1 MDNNNAPA
9 YQVPDYTDENKEFFD
24 ARTGRVIAD
33 KDGVTSVKSLVTLAP
48 QSTFSLTTTEKVQM
62 LYVLDGTLY
71 REEAEITEGFF
82 EVVPA
87 GTSTSDLNTS
97 TQTCSIWL
105 GQFMAPSDAVTLP
118 SSVVSEQAPWRHLNV
133 EAVSANEGA
142 ESKMKHCSELL
153 LLSMISLTLNTG
165 VMVRL
170 LQFEEGFT
178 QEKQQHHEFREEVLN
193 VAGCLHGPERDTRCD
208 YLNLWKLPPDGLKA
222 LVTELTEDPPQE
234 SLIRKYDYCSR
245 LTGKLHGPHNP
256 LKRRHNPLAPE
267 TLDFYET
274 SIEFDPTCDLVVVFP
289 VRLQVEE
296 SALRALG

>member
-33 KDGVTSVKSLVTLAP
+33 KDGVVHS
-48 QSTFSLTTTEKVQM
+48 QM

-105 GQFMAPSDAVTLP
+105 GQFMAPSDAATLP
-118 SSVVSEQAPWRHLNV
+118 SSVVSEQAHWQHLNV
-133 EAVSANEGA
+133 EAVSANDGA
-142 ESKMKHCSELL
+142 ESKMKHCSEL
-153 LLSMISLTLNTG
+153 SLTLNTG

-178 QEKQQHHEFREEVLN
+178 QEKQQHHEFR
-193 VAGCLHGPERDTRCD
+193 P
-208 YLNLWKLPPDGLKA
+208 K
-222 LVTELTEDPPQE
+222 
-234 SLIRKYDYCSR
+234 
-245 LTGKLHGPHNP
+245 
-256 LKRRHNPLAPE
+256 
-267 TLDFYET
+267 
-274 SIEFDPTCDLVVVFP
+274 FP
-289 VRLQVEE
+289 SDE
-296 SALRALG
+296 